1 MKKAEAKMRNRQQK
15 NENLLR
21 KRLLI
26 AGRFG
31 KKKEKMMDEFDD
43 VGPSEQSG
51 DVHRPE
57 WHDPWRRTNCILLSL
72 GMNMLGAHLKHLPC
86 KSRRRSLS
94 PFPHV
99 GRFLATGRPDCPE

>member
-15 NENLLR
+15 NENLFC

-31 KKKEKMMDEFDD
+31 KKEEKMIEEFND

-51 DVHRPE
+51 DIHRPE
-57 WHDPWRRTNCILLSL
+57 
-72 GMNMLGAHLKHLPC
+72 
-86 KSRRRSLS
+86 
-94 PFPHV
+94 
-99 GRFLATGRPDCPE
+99 